1 MAIPDNLHS
10 RVVFW
15 LKVLLPILALAILST
30 LFLFSRRI
38 DTDGALP
45 YSEVDVQELARD
57 QRLTDPQYST
67 MTDDG
72 SALSVAAAVARPGA
86 GDADGGAA
94 DDLVMRYDTKDG
106 LRIDLEATSGQID
119 QTGGQAILRDG
130 VTITTSTGY
139 KLTTSGIDA
148 ALDRTK
154 VVSESAVTATGPL
167 GRIDAGRMELRHGDA
182 GIDGYVLIF
191 NDGVKLVYQPVK

>member
-1 MAIPDNLHS
+1 
-10 RVVFW
+10 
-15 LKVLLPILALAILST
+15 
-30 LFLFSRRI
+30 
-38 DTDGALP
+38 
-45 YSEVDVQELARD
+45 
-57 QRLTDPQYST
+57 
-67 MTDDG
+67 
-72 SALSVAAAVARPGA
+72 
-86 GDADGGAA
+86 
-94 DDLVMRYDTKDG
+94 MRYDTKDG

-139 KLTTSGIDA
+139 KLTTSGLDA

-154 VVSESAVTATGPL
+154 VVSDGAVTATGPL

-191 NDGVKLVYQPVK
+191 NGGVKLVYRPVK

>member
-10 RVVFW
+10 RLVFW
-15 LKVLLPILALAILST
+15 LKILLPIVALAILST

-38 DTDGALP
+38 DTEGALP

-67 MTDDG
+67 VTDDG

-86 GDADGGAA
+86 GGTA

-119 QTGGQAILRDG
+119 QIGGQAILRDG

-139 KLTTSGIDA
+139 KLTTSGLDA

-154 VVSESAVTATGPL
+154 VVSDGAVTATGPL

-191 NDGVKLVYQPVK
+191 NGGVKLVYRPVK

>member
-10 RVVFW
+10 RLVFW
-15 LKVLLPILALAILST
+15 LKILLPILALAILST

-38 DTDGALP
+38 DTEGALP

-67 MTDDG
+67 VTDDG

-86 GDADGGAA
+86 GGTA

-139 KLTTSGIDA
+139 KLTTSGLDA

-154 VVSESAVTATGPL
+154 VVSDGAVTATGPL